1 MRIRKRHAWTV
12 VLIAAFA
19 LPVFRPE
26 GFPSVE
32 APVDA
37 FLGWPSRFEL
47 ANPHAWTAGDA
58 EHDGDGGARARALE
72 TIAITEREEHFRL
85 LDELAQRSQLGEV
98 LQGFQRL
105 PLARPA
111 RILRAHDAS
120 SSRRSLLLDRGS
132 EDGLEVGQAVVQGR
146 VFVGTVAQVS
156 AHTARV
162 QLVTDPYAR
171 LEVAIRTSDGT
182 RATAYVRGGPGESLP
197 LRNLRGAAG
206 LHVRPGDSVL
216 TSNADERVPAGL
228 VVGYVVAA
236 ADEDLDAI
244 SDVRVRP
251 SLDLERST
259 TVLVLVPGT

>member
-1 MRIRKRHAWTV
+1 MRIRKRHAWTA
-12 VLIAAFA
+12 VLIGTFA
-19 LPVFRPE
+19 LPVLQPQ
-26 GFPSVE
+26 GFPSLE

-37 FLGWPSRFEL
+37 LLGWPSRFEL
-47 ANPHAWTAGDA
+47 ANPHAWNAGSDR
-58 EHDGDGGARARALE
+58 GGGADGERARALE
-72 TIAITEREEHFRL
+72 TIAISEREEHFRL
-85 LDELAQRSQLGEV
+85 LDELAQRAQLGEL

-111 RILRAHDAS
+111 RILRAHDPS
-120 SSRRSLLLDRGS
+120 STRRSLLLDRGS

-146 VFVGTVAQVS
+146 VFVGTVASVS

-162 QLVTDPYAR
+162 QLLTDPYAR
-171 LEVAIRTSDGT
+171 FEVAIRTSDGT
-182 RATAYVRGGPGESLP
+182 RATAFVRGGAGDTLP

-206 LHVRPGDSVL
+206 LHVRPGDPVL

-236 ADEDLDAI
+236 ADDDLDAI

-251 SLDLERST
+251 SVDLERST